1 MRALAIRGSRR
12 LVVVAIASAAFG
24 MAGCG
29 EGALKGAIS
38 TYPAKGT
45 VTMDGKAF
53 GPAKLSLTP
62 TPDDNKKPTAVVIVN
77 ESGNIVDVTTYKK
90 NDGAPAGSYKV
101 TISQD
106 PMSPAPAHPTIYDA
120 KETTTLSCVVKESG
134 PNEFKFE
141 LDSKAGPMGSGGGIP
156 GISGAPGAYLKAR
169 S

>member
-156 GISGAPGAYLKAR
+156 GISGAPGGADG
-169 S
+169 